1 MLDASSEDEDSVGDK
16 FLWEDILGLGEKEG
30 KEEVKVVNRKARV
43 ALKRVM
49 TINRKYSGKRGEEG
63 LEVIPEEEG
72 KGNGKGRK
80 NRSVLFSDEGG
91 ERLEREEEEEGW
103 KTPVKRRTR
112 ND

>member
-63 LEVIPEEEG
+63 LEVIPEEG
-72 KGNGKGRK
+72 GKGRK